1 MRQLRLL
8 TALLIIAG
16 SLLVSCGKKKVA
28 QPVSSEI
35 TGDSLAVQHWKI
47 ESKKIGQGRYEISF
61 AGAVAGNW
69 YVYAPNQLVLE
80 QKTTEL
86 TFVDSSITQEGD
98 FILEGTPKK
107 IRSILDSAEVSVY
120 EKEVKWKA
128 VVVFKDMVPAQLQ
141 GNYYYTYGNIE
152 SYYPATTVPLVV
164 PLEGGVIVADS
175 KIASID
181 IDNPVNPCG
190 DDSTKGKSLM
200 TIFLLGLLYG
210 LIALLTPCVFP
221 MIPVTV
227 TFFTKRSGDR
237 TSGVRNAILYGV
249 FIFLIYVLITVPFHI
264 ASKSISPQIF
274 NKISTDAWV
283 NIIFFAIF
291 VVFALSFFGLF
302 EITLPS
308 RFANKMDSKSGL
320 GNIGGIFFMAAT
332 LTIVSF
338 SCTGPLLGTLLVDV
352 ADQGAWPLTV
362 GAAGFGIALGL
373 PFALFALFPNWLQ
386 SLPKSGG
393 WMTDVKVVLG
403 FLELA
408 LAIKFFSNA
417 DLVKQWGLLKRELFI
432 GFWILIGILVVLY
445 LLGKLR
451 FKHSSAVKRF
461 SFVRIAF
468 IVLFASFTI
477 YLMPG
482 LTNTKWADLRLIS
495 GFPPPRS
502 YSYYKQ
508 DKKNLFQP
516 IHNDYKK
523 ALELAR
529 AQNKPILIDFTGWA
543 CVNCRRM
550 EDKVWPNKTVDSL
563 MRNEFIV
570 VSLYVDEKEKL
581 PVAQQTVDTL
591 TNGAIRSIVTVGD
604 KWSVF
609 QEENFGATS
618 QPQYAII
625 SPEQIALT
633 KTKYYTPR
641 SRNFIKWLEC
651 GLDAFRKT
659 KK

>member
-1 MRQLRLL
+1 MFRSKK
-8 TALLIIAG
+8 LIAFFV
-16 SLLVSCGKKKVA
+16 LLVTASFSARGQDTA
-28 QPVSSEI
+28 IQN
-35 TGDSLAVQHWKI
+35 WKF
-47 ESKKIGQGRYEISF
+47 ESKKTGEGKFELSFSGTIS
-61 AGAVAGNW
+61 GGW
-69 YVYAPNQLVLE
+69 QVYAPNQIVGDV
-80 QKTTEL
+80 KTTEL
-86 TFVDSSITQEGD
+86 QFPDSSIIQEGD
-98 FILEGTPKK
+98 FIVEGTPDK
-107 IRSILDSAEVSVY
+107 INSVIFENTEVDVF
-120 EKEVKWKA
+120 ENTVKWKA
-128 VVVFKDMVPAQLQ
+128 IIIIKGTVPAKLQ
-141 GNYYYTYGNIE
+141 GTLLYTFGRNSDS
-152 SYYPATTVPLVV
+152 SYYPSTIVPFVIL
-164 PLEGGVIVADS
+164 LEGGAQA
-175 KIASID
+175 ASIKIPS
-181 IDNPVNPCG
+181 IDVENPVNPCG
-190 DDSTKGKSLM
+190 DDSTKGKSLI
-200 TIFLLGLLYG
+200 TIFLLGILYG

-227 TFFTKRSGDR
+227 TFFTKKSTDR
-237 TSGVRNAILYGV
+237 TSGVRNAALYGL
-249 FIFLIYVLITVPFHI
+249 FIFLIYILITVPFHV

-274 NKISTDAWV
+274 NKISTDATV
-283 NIIFFAIF
+283 NLVFFGVF

-352 ADQGAWPLTV
+352 VDQGAWPLTV

-373 PFALFALFPNWLQ
+373 PFALFAMFPNWLQ

-432 GFWILIGILVVLY
+432 GLWILISLLIVLY

-451 FKHSSAVKRF
+451 FKHSSLVKKF
-461 SFVRIAF
+461 SFVRICF
-468 IVLFASFTI
+468 IILFASVTL
-477 YLMPG
+477 YLLPG
-482 LTNTKWADLRLIS
+482 LTNTKWADLKLIS

-502 YSYYKQ
+502 YSFYKQ
-508 DKKNLFQP
+508 DKTDLFQP
-516 IHNDYKK
+516 MHNDYAGALAK
-523 ALELAR
+523 AKAE
-529 AQNKPILIDFTGWA
+529 NKPLLIDFTGWA

-570 VSLYVDEKEKL
+570 VSLYVDEKGKL
-581 PVAQQTVDTL
+581 PLAEQTVETL
-591 TNGAIRSIVTVGD
+591 SNGAERSIVSVGD

-618 QPQYAII
+618 QPQYAIL
-625 SPEQIALT
+625 SPDEIALT
-633 KTKYYTPR
+633 KTKYYTP
-641 SRNFIKWLEC
+641 NDGKFIKWLEC
-651 GLDAFRKT
+651 GLDAFKKTRK
-659 KK
+659 